1 MGRIKAYKWNLQR
14 LHRKTFKAT
23 NKEIAKGKQQLQ
35 TLLNAPKGQTDW
47 TAVINIKK
55 RINELWRQK
64 EMYWGQRSRL
74 KWIQWGEKNSRFFH
88 ATVLQRRERNN
99 LYRLKDENRRQVEGK
114 SEIMDAVTTH
124 FQGIFRIGDIQHL
137 ELCLKSV
144 PRKITPKMN
153 MYLLQEVTE
162 LEIKNAVENLGSLKA
177 PGPDGL
183 NDLFFKNH

>member
-1 MGRIKAYKWNLQR
+1 
-14 LHRKTFKAT
+14 
-23 NKEIAKGKQQLQ
+23 
-35 TLLNAPKGQTDW
+35 
-47 TAVINIKK
+47 
-55 RINELWRQK
+55 
-64 EMYWGQRSRL
+64 
-74 KWIQWGEKNSRFFH
+74 
-88 ATVLQRRERNN
+88 
-99 LYRLKDENRRQVEGK
+99 
-114 SEIMDAVTTH
+114 MDAVTTH

-177 PGPDGL
+177 PGPDEL